1 MGRYL
6 IRRLLQALLVL
17 FAVSLLSFALVYV
30 SGDPVRALVPIDA
43 SPEDIEIVRRGFGL
57 DRPLPVQYLTFLARA
72 VRGDLGESFK
82 YRTNSLELVVR
93 RLPNTILLA
102 VASVTLALA
111 VAIPMGVAAGTR
123 RRSLVDHVAT
133 GISMVMISTPSFW
146 LGILLILLFADWL
159 RVLPASGAG
168 SVRHLAMPATALGA
182 SSLGLITRLV
192 RATMAD
198 ALRQRY
204 ITTAHAKGLS
214 RARVHYHH
222 ALRNCLVPTVTVV
235 GLQFG
240 ALLGGAVVIE
250 TVFAWPGVG
259 WLLIQAIN
267 ARDLPLIR
275 SAVLV
280 VATFFVLINLAVD
293 LLYGVLDPRIRYT

>member
-1 MGRYL
+1 LGRYVV
-6 IRRLLQALLVL
+6 RRLFHASIVLV
-17 FAVSLLSFALVYV
+17 AVSLLAFGLVYV

-43 SPEDIEIVRRGFGL
+43 SPEDMDNVRRGFGL
-57 DRPLPVQYLTFLARA
+57 DRPLPVQYLRFVERA
-72 VRGDLGESFK
+72 LRGDLGESFK
-82 YRTNSLELVVR
+82 YRTNSLELVVQ

-102 VASVTLALA
+102 VASIALA
-111 VAIPMGVAAGTR
+111 VTVAIPLGVVAGSR
-123 RRSLVDHVAT
+123 RRSLVDTLAT
-133 GISMVMISTPSFW
+133 GLAILLISTPSFW
-146 LGILLILLFADWL
+146 LGILLILLGADWL
-159 RVLPASGAG
+159 GILPASGAG
-168 SVRHLAMPATALGA
+168 SVRHLVMPAMALAAA
-182 SSLGLITRLV
+182 SMGLVTRLV

-204 ITTAHAKGLS
+204 VTTAHAKGLS
-214 RARVHYHH
+214 PVRVHYLH
-222 ALRNCLVPTVTVV
+222 ALRNCLIPTVTVV

-240 ALLGGAVVIE
+240 ALLGGAVVVE

-280 VATFFVLINLAVD
+280 VATFVVLINLAID

>member
-1 MGRYL
+1 M
-6 IRRLLQALLVL
+6 
-17 FAVSLLSFALVYV
+17 
-30 SGDPVRALVPIDA
+30 DN
-43 SPEDIEIVRRGFGL
+43 VRRGFGL
-57 DRPLPVQYLTFLARA
+57 DRPLPVQYLRFVERA
-72 VRGDLGESFK
+72 LRGDLGESFK
-82 YRTNSLELVVR
+82 YRTNSLELVVQ

-102 VASVTLALA
+102 VASIALA
-111 VAIPMGVAAGTR
+111 VTVAIPLGVVAGSR
-123 RRSLVDHVAT
+123 RRSLVDTLAT
-133 GISMVMISTPSFW
+133 GLAILLISTPSFW
-146 LGILLILLFADWL
+146 LGILLILLGADWL
-159 RVLPASGAG
+159 GILPASGAG
-168 SVRHLAMPATALGA
+168 SVRHLVMPAMALAAA
-182 SSLGLITRLV
+182 SMGLVTRLV

-204 ITTAHAKGLS
+204 VTTAHAKGLS
-214 RARVHYHH
+214 PVRVHYLH
-222 ALRNCLVPTVTVV
+222 ALRNCLIPTVTVV

-240 ALLGGAVVIE
+240 ALLGGAVVVE

-280 VATFFVLINLAVD
+280 VATFVVLINLAID

>member
-1 MGRYL
+1 MARYL
-6 IRRLLQALLVL
+6 VRRLLQALLVL
-17 FAVSLLSFALVYV
+17 FAVSVLAFALVYV
-30 SGDPVRALVPIDA
+30 SGDPARALVPIDA
-43 SPEDIEIVRRGFGL
+43 SPEDIDNVRRGFGL
-57 DRPLPVQYLTFLARA
+57 DQPLPVQYLRFVERA

-102 VASVTLALA
+102 VTSVTLAVV
-111 VAIPMGVAAGTR
+111 VAIPLGVIAGTR
-123 RRSLVDHVAT
+123 RRSVLDYAAT
-133 GISMVMISTPSFW
+133 GASMLLIATPSFW
-146 LGILLILLFADWL
+146 LGLLLILLFADWL

-168 SVRHLAMPATALGA
+168 SLRHLVLPASALA
-182 SSLGLITRLV
+182 AYSLGLITRLV
-192 RATMAD
+192 RAAMAD
-198 ALRQRY
+198 ALRQPY

-214 RARVHYHH
+214 PRSVHYRH
-222 ALRNCLVPTVTVV
+222 ALRNCLIPTVTVV
-235 GLQFG
+235 GLQLG
-240 ALLGGAVVIE
+240 ALLGGAVIIE

-280 VATFFVLINLAVD
+280 VATFFVLINFAVD
-293 LLYGVLDPRIRYT
+293 LVYGYLDPRIRYT

>member
-1 MGRYL
+1 V
-6 IRRLLQALLVL
+6 LV
-17 FAVSLLSFALVYV
+17 AVSLLAFGLVYV

-43 SPEDIEIVRRGFGL
+43 SPEDMDNVRRGFGL
-57 DRPLPVQYLTFLARA
+57 DRPLPVQYLRFVERA
-72 VRGDLGESFK
+72 LRGDLGESFK
-82 YRTNSLELVVR
+82 YRTNSLELVVQ

-102 VASVTLALA
+102 VASIALA
-111 VAIPMGVAAGTR
+111 VTVAIPLGVVAGSR
-123 RRSLVDHVAT
+123 RRSLVDTLAT
-133 GISMVMISTPSFW
+133 GLAILLISTPSFW
-146 LGILLILLFADWL
+146 LGILLILLGADWL
-159 RVLPASGAG
+159 GILPASGAG
-168 SVRHLAMPATALGA
+168 SVRHLVMPAMALAAA
-182 SSLGLITRLV
+182 SMGLVTRLV

-204 ITTAHAKGLS
+204 VTTAHAKGLS
-214 RARVHYHH
+214 PVRVHYLH
-222 ALRNCLVPTVTVV
+222 ALRNCLIPTVTVV

-240 ALLGGAVVIE
+240 ALLGGAVVVE

-280 VATFFVLINLAVD
+280 VATFVVLINLAID